1 MCFVKIL
8 LFGLGVIFNLLAMM
22 TTGDALT
29 TFWWPDVFPSYDE
42 PGDCECDNISS
53 YGLFYAL
60 MGRWAI
66 IVPIGLY
73 CLSVL
78 CFLKALGGRR
88 D

>member
-8 LFGLGVIFNLLAMM
+8 LTILEGVFAFLAVVL
-22 TTGDALT
+22 TVDALIVACS
-29 TFWWPDVFPSYDE
+29 PVDI
-42 PGDCECDNISS
+42 PGDCECDSNVTPYFILNDLTGG
-53 YGLFYAL
+53 YG
-60 MGRWAI
+60 I
-66 IVPIGLY
+66 IVLIGLY

>member
-8 LFGLGVIFNLLAMM
+8 LFGLGVIFTLLTVA

-66 IVPIGLY
+66 IVPIATFL
-73 CLSVL
+73 LSGL
-78 CFLKALGGRR
+78 CFSNVLRGRQ

>member
-8 LFGLGVIFNLLAMM
+8 LFGLGVIFTLLAMM

-29 TFWWPDVFPSYDE
+29 TWWPDWFPPYDD
-42 PGDCECDNISS
+42 PYDCECERVELYYLFNCLTGG
-53 YGLFYAL
+53 YG
-60 MGRWAI
+60 I
-66 IVPIGLY
+66 IVLIGLY